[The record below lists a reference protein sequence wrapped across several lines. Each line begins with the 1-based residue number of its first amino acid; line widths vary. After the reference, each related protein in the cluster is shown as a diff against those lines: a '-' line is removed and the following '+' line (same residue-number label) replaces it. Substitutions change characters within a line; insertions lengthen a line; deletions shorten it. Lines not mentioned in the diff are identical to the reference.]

1 MKHTLVFHLISIA
14 KKLQK
19 GIGFKSAPLLLSYSQ
34 ASALTVIGS
43 QIETSQKEIA
53 TKLHLEPAT
62 VVTLIDELEKL
73 KLVKRD
79 SHNDDRRKY
88 DINLTNQGKLK
99 AAQIKKKASKLDHF
113 LRSHLTAK
121 EVKNLQS
128 TLEKLF
134 NSLDHWKGGET

>member
-19 GIGFKSAPLLLSYSQ
+19 GIGFKLSPLSLSYSQ

-43 QIETSQKEIA
+43 QKETSQKEIA

-73 KLVKRD
+73 NLVKRD
-79 SHNDDRRKY
+79 SHFDDRRKY
-88 DINLTNQGKLK
+88 NINLTSQGKTK
-99 AAQIKKKASKLDHF
+99 ALQIKKKASKLDNY
-113 LRSHLTAK
+113 LRNHLTAK
-121 EVKNLQS
+121 EVKNFQS